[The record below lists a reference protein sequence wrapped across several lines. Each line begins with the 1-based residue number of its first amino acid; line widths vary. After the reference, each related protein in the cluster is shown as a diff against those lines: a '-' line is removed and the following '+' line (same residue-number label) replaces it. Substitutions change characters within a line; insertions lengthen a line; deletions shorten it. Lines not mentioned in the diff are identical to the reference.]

1 VQARGGAV
9 IDSNDAARS
18 RAAVGRLGAIL
29 RAGGASVQSV
39 KIPGTEAAVAI
50 HLSGLPAELDVAA
63 GRASNGRAKFVIGLG
78 EQSIETALKPSSAL
92 SGAAAFGTASATLGQ
107 GFAPSAIVDFPTLL
121 GLFEGVGLSE
131 DPSVAPFVPYL
142 RSLTTLS
149 AGQRNLGNGI
159 ARLRIVVG
167 LQSAG

>member
-1 VQARGGAV
+1 LLA
-9 IDSNDAARS
+9 
-18 RAAVGRLGAIL
+18 
-29 RAGGASVQSV
+29 
-39 KIPGTEAAVAI
+39 P
-50 HLSGLPAELDVAA
+50 
-63 GRASNGRAKFVIGLG
+63 
-78 EQSIETALKPSSAL
+78 TALKPSSAL